1 MSLKQDIIVA
11 IASGHSPS
19 AIGVIRVSGY
29 DSHRLALS
37 LCEDLKG
44 RPEPRKLYLSWLR
57 HPGTKERLD
66 RALVVFYEE
75 GASYTGEE
83 AVEFFCH
90 GGIVVMQSVLDALIA
105 GGARHARPGEF
116 TKRALLNGKV
126 DLVQAEAIS
135 LLSEAR
141 TTKARDLALEALS
154 GVPSQ
159 QILSLHNRLIDILA
173 QIEATLDFAE
183 EDGVEVDKGGV
194 IRELEMLL
202 RESKRWVED
211 SIASLPL
218 ITGVKVALV
227 GPPNAGK
234 SSLLNAILGRKRA
247 IVHPEPG
254 TTRDIIT
261 EHLVLSGI
269 PFVFADTA
277 GIRDTS
283 DEVEKEGVVL
293 AKQALSEAHI
303 VVLVVDP
310 RDADARVEVQRLS
323 RKPHMVVL
331 SKADLWEDDGGV
343 NLDIDAPVIKTSV
356 FMPETIASLRSQIQS
371 IGATLFSCA
380 KSSVLCTERQIEACS
395 KAVSNMESALVA
407 LKENEPLEVV
417 AVMLRNGAESTAEI
431 LGLRVSDDVIER
443 IFERFCVGK

>member
-1 MSLKQDIIVA
+1 MSSKSDIIVA
-11 IASGHSPS
+11 VASGYSAC
-19 AIGVIRVSGY
+19 AIGVIRVSGAG
-29 DSHRLALS
+29 SHRIALS
-37 LCEDLKG
+37 LCEELEEK
-44 RPEPRKLYLSWLR
+44 PEPRKLFLSWLR
-57 HPGTKERLD
+57 RPDTGERLD
-66 RALVVFYEE
+66 RALVAFYEE

-90 GGIVVMQSVLDALIA
+90 GGTVVMQSVLEALIA
-105 GGARHARPGEF
+105 GGARHARAGEF

-141 TTKARDLALEALS
+141 TTRARDLALQALS
-154 GVPSQ
+154 GKPSKE
-159 QILSLHNRLIDILA
+159 ILNIYNRLVDILA

-183 EDGVEVDKGGV
+183 EDGVEVDIGEV
-194 IRELEMLL
+194 TRELEILL
-202 RESKRWVED
+202 TEARTWVED
-211 SIASLPL
+211 GIASLPL
-218 ITGVKVALV
+218 INGVRVAIV

-277 GIRDTS
+277 GLRETS
-283 DEVEKEGVVL
+283 DAVEKEGVAL
-293 AKQALSEAHI
+293 AKQALSEAQI

-310 RDADARVEVQRLS
+310 RDTDAKTESQKLS
-323 RKPHMVVL
+323 RKPDILVL
-331 SKADLWEDDGGV
+331 SKADLWQGKETGTW
-343 NLDIDAPVIKTSV
+343 DIPVIRTSI
-356 FMPETIASLRSQIQS
+356 FMPETIALLRAQIQDL
-371 IGATLFSCA
+371 GASMFSCS

-395 KAVSNMESALVA
+395 KAVSSMESALLA
-407 LKENEPLEVV
+407 LKASEPLEVV
-417 AVMLRNGAESTAEI
+417 ASMLRNAAESTGEI
-431 LGLRVSDDVIER
+431 LGLRVAEDVMER

>member
-1 MSLKQDIIVA
+1 MSFQSDIIAA
-11 IASGHSPS
+11 IASGHGAC
-19 AIGVIRVSGY
+19 AIGVIRVSGAG
-29 DSHRLALS
+29 SHRLALS
-37 LCEDLKG
+37 LCEDINKK
-44 RPEPRKLYLSWLR
+44 PEPRKLYLSWLR
-57 HPGTKERLD
+57 RPDTGERLD
-66 RALVVFYEE
+66 QALVVFYEE

-90 GGIVVMQSVLDALIA
+90 GGTLVMQSVLEALIA
-105 GGARHARPGEF
+105 LGARHARAGEF

-141 TTKARDLALEALS
+141 TTRARDLALQALS
-154 GVPSQ
+154 GKPSKE
-159 QILSLHNRLIDILA
+159 ILSFHNRIVDILA
-173 QIEATLDFAE
+173 EVEATLDFAE
-183 EDGVEVDKGGV
+183 EDGVEVDIAEVTKG
-194 IRELEMLL
+194 LESLL
-202 RESKRWVED
+202 DEATRWVQD
-211 SIASLPL
+211 GIASLPL
-218 ITGVKVALV
+218 INGVKVAIV

-277 GIRDTS
+277 GLRETS
-283 DEVEKEGVVL
+283 DAVEKEGVAL
-293 AKQALSEAHI
+293 AKQALSEAQI

-310 RDADARVEVQRLS
+310 RDTDPETVSLKLC
-323 RKPHMVVL
+323 RKPDIIVL
-331 SKADLWEDDGGV
+331 SKADLWRDGGEV
-343 NLDIDAPVIKTSV
+343 MFSTPVIKTSIY
-356 FMPETIASLRSQIQS
+356 MPETIASLREHIQRL
-371 IGATLFSCA
+371 GASMFSHA

-395 KAVSNMESALVA
+395 KAISAISSAILA
-407 LKENEPLEVV
+407 LKVGEPLEVV
-417 AVMLRNGAESTAEI
+417 ASMLRNAAESTAEI
-431 LGLRVSDDVIER
+431 LGLRVAEDVMER